1 MCILFDD
8 YYITSCMNASTIWL
22 EGLLECFDMY
32 LLCTFY
38 LLLQFYG
45 AEHGVPIL
53 VSNFQSGKPAHSCGL
68 LRIMISDTILSVNG
82 HNLRNSHHRDAVTV
96 LQSVGEEVVSDN
108 SDDKGER
115 NHQQQQQ
122 QPLLTRDSSVPPQN
136 EVDSV
141 NSKNF
146 IWP

>member
-1 MCILFDD
+1 
-8 YYITSCMNASTIWL
+8 MNASTIWL

-38 LLLQFYG
+38 LLLRLYG
-45 AEHGVPIL
+45 AEHGVSIL

-68 LRIMISDTILSVNG
+68 LRIMISDAILSVNG

-96 LQSVGEEVVSDN
+96 LQSVGEEVVMEVAYIADLVSDN

-122 QPLLTRDSSVPPQN
+122 QPC
-136 EVDSV
+136 
-141 NSKNF
+141 
-146 IWP
+146 